1 MVLAHQHRDL
11 LVLNNMG
18 AGLLNILESLILIL
32 HLYIVCTFLRKL
44 KMDSNELKLVNTAAV
59 PIYHHPS
66 QFSARYY
73 RYYRY

>member
-1 MVLAHQHRDL
+1 MVLAHQHSDL

-18 AGLLNILESLILIL
+18 AGLLNILEPLILIL